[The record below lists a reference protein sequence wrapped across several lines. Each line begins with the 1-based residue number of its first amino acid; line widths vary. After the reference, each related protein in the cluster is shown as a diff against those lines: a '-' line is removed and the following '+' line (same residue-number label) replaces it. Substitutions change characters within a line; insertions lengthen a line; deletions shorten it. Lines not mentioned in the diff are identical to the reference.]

1 MRKRNNRL
9 PFLKSIFM
17 KQLGFGN
24 KTMESEQ
31 VEKSNTTWR
40 MLFVGFLFGLLVSFL
55 VLVLMTFK
63 WGPRGESNSMD
74 LYSGHVTTHKYFLW
88 KHSQITGPNFPH
100 VRWAIQHLNPVK
112 RWYLPVSGSRA
123 GWFERKMNTS
133 YSSREYVSEIYSLQI
148 PEEEKIKL
156 LHQYHK
162 ELNALK
168 LKEQER
174 LKSIYIMKPFYKDW
188 EQKLEKIQNDKN

>member
-1 MRKRNNRL
+1 MLRKKLR
-9 PFLKSIFM
+9 
-17 KQLGFGN
+17 FGN

-31 VEKSNTTWR
+31 VVKKSKSAWR
-40 MLFVGFLFGLLVSFL
+40 MLFVGFLFGVFVSLL
-55 VLVLMTFK
+55 VLVIITFK
-63 WGPRGESNSMD
+63 YGPSGESNSMD
-74 LYSGHVTTHKYFLW
+74 LYSGHVITQKFFLW

-100 VRWAIQHLNPVK
+100 VQWAIQHQNPVK

-133 YSSREYVSEIYSLQI
+133 YSSRQYVSAIYSLEI

-162 ELNALK
+162 ELDALK
-168 LKEQER
+168 LKEKEVQQEISK
-174 LKSIYIMKPFYKDW
+174 LIPITEPFYKNW
-188 EQKLEKIQNDKN
+188 EQKLEKIKNDMQ